1 MTILVTGGTGTLGR
15 HVVGL
20 LSSSLS
26 DHDLRVLSRGRR
38 EPVAGVEHVVADLVR
53 DDGVA
58 AAVAGADVVLHLAG
72 GPKGDDV
79 ATANLVR
86 AVRGA
91 GVGHLVLVS
100 VIAADRMPIGYFRA
114 KHGAERAVAE
124 GGVPWTILRA
134 AQFHD
139 LVAGLI
145 AKLLRS
151 PVLPLPGAV
160 RLQPVDTAAVAARL
174 AELTLGPPAGR
185 VEDLAGPEIRPLAD
199 LARAAL
205 HTRGKH
211 RAIAPVPLPPKLS
224 RLYRDGANL
233 ALDAQTAGATWD
245 TFLTRA
251 A

>member
-20 LSSSLS
+20 LSSSPS

-53 DDGVA
+53 DDGIA
-58 AAVAGADVVLHLAG
+58 AAVEGADVVLHLAG

-79 ATANLVR
+79 ATAHLVR
-86 AVRGA
+86 AARA
-91 GVGHLVLVS
+91 ASVGHLVLIS

-124 GGVPWTILRA
+124 GDVPWTILRA

-174 AELTLGPPAGR
+174 AELALAPPAG
-185 VEDLAGPEIRPLAD
+185 VVPDLAGPEIRPLTD

-205 HTRGKH
+205 RARDKR
-211 RAIAPVPLPPKLS
+211 RAIAPVPLPPKLA

-233 ALDAQTAGATWD
+233 TLEAETAGASWD
-245 TFLTRA
+245 AFLARA

>member
-1 MTILVTGGTGTLGR
+1 MTILITGGTGTLGGP
-15 HVVGL
+15 VVDL
-20 LSSSLS
+20 LSATE
-26 DHDLRVLSRGRR
+26 HDLRILSRGKR

-72 GPKGDDV
+72 SPKGDDV
-79 ATANLVR
+79 AAANLVR
-86 AVRGA
+86 AARDA
-91 GVGHLVLVS
+91 GVRHLVFVS

-114 KHGAERAVAE
+114 KHGAERAIEA
-124 GGVPWTILRA
+124 GAVPWTILRA

-139 LVAGLI
+139 LVAGVI
-145 AKLLRS
+145 AKLQKA

-174 AELTLGPPAGR
+174 VELTLGPPAGR

-199 LARAAL
+199 LARTAL
-205 HTRGKH
+205 RAGGKR

-233 ALDAQTAGATWD
+233 ALDAQAVGATWD
-245 TFLTRA
+245 TFVARA

>member
-1 MTILVTGGTGTLGR
+1 MTILITGGTGTLGR
-15 HVVGL
+15 QVVGL
-20 LSSSLS
+20 LSPSG
-26 DHDLRVLSRGRR
+26 DHDVRILSRGRR

-58 AAVAGADVVLHLAG
+58 AAIDGAEVVLHLAG

-86 AVRGA
+86 AAEAA
-91 GVGHLVLVS
+91 GVRHLVFVS

-114 KHGAERAVAE
+114 KHGAEQAIEA

-145 AKLLRS
+145 AKLQRS

-174 AELTLGPPAGR
+174 VELALGPPAGR

-199 LARAAL
+199 LARSAL
-205 HTRGKH
+205 RVRGKH
-211 RAIAPVPLPPKLS
+211 RAIAPLPLPPKLS

-233 ALDAQTAGATWD
+233 APGAQTAGVPWE
-245 TFLTRA
+245 TFLARA